1 MTSSSEVEERPRDAL
16 CPSVVILNKII
27 TRAES
32 LITVSYRLQIYL
44 CVMLFLVFWGFLS
57 YTSSFFP
64 AINKR
69 GRLPVTSVIN
79 SSLSVA
85 AKCIALAAGTVH
97 NTVKPD
103 IGSESDF
110 CVPHLHSTLP
120 LGGGVPSEYC
130 HAVWYRKTRIV
141 WLPDGQKIWKYVYSF
156 WQNPRTWR
164 TDIRENR
171 HRMMAKAALA

>member
-85 AKCIALAAGTVH
+85 AKCIALAAGMVH

-120 LGGGVPSEYC
+120 LGRGVSVGIFPCRLVQKNQNCVATPWSKNLKIRLFVLTESTN
-130 HAVWYRKTRIV
+130 VT
-141 WLPDGQKIWKYVYSF
+141 DGHTGKQT
-156 WQNPRTWR
+156 PH
-164 TDIRENR
+164 DG
-171 HRMMAKAALA
+171 